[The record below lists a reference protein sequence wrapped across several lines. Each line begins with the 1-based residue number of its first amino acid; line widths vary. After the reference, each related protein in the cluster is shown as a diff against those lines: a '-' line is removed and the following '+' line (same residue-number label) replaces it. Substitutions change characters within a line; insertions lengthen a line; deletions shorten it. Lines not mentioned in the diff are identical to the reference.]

1 MIDRYAGYR
10 GREDVVVIP
19 RIRVTFALSILLHVV
34 ALWIVLPHLPLLN
47 PGQEQDQASDR
58 LQVVLNAPPAPAPE
72 PPSAP
77 PPPQRETRAIITA
90 RPRPRNAPPRESPP
104 EFVVP
109 TPEVAKVM
117 PPPPPPAVEPPKP
130 APPVEGDLASYIE
143 ARRRARGES
152 GATDSSAESE
162 TERRNRVVAANM
174 PSSQSPMAGQ
184 ERKRGGG
191 IFEITRMTYDDAE
204 FRFYGFHKDAG
215 RRMTQQYEVR
225 LGNNTDMRIAIIRR
239 MIQLIRETERGD
251 ISWDS
256 YRLGRVVE
264 LSARPED
271 NAGLE
276 EFMMH
281 EFFDNNPPGTR
292 R

>member
-1 MIDRYAGYR
+1 MIDRYADYR

-19 RIRVTFALSILLHVV
+19 RIRVTFALSILIHIA
-34 ALWIVLPHLPLLN
+34 ALWFVFQHLPILT
-47 PGQEQDQASDR
+47 PGQERDQASER
-58 LQVVLNAPPAPAPE
+58 LQVVLNAPPVPAPE
-72 PPSAP
+72 PTPAP
-77 PPPQRETRAIITA
+77 PPPQRETRAILTA
-90 RPRPRNAPPRESPP
+90 RPRPRNAPPRETPP

-109 TPEVAKVM
+109 VPEAAQVPPQ
-117 PPPPPPAVEPPKP
+117 PPPPPVVEPPKTY
-130 APPVEGDLASYIE
+130 PPVEGDLASLIE

-152 GATDSSAESE
+152 SASSTTESE
-162 TERRNRVVAANM
+162 TERRNRIVAANM

-191 IFEITRMTYDDAE
+191 IFEITRMSYDDAE

-215 RRMTQQYEVR
+215 RKMTQQYEVR
-225 LGNNTDMRIAIIRR
+225 LGNNSDMRIAIIRR
-239 MIQLIRETERGD
+239 MIVLIRETERGD

-264 LSARPED
+264 ISARPED

-281 EFFDNNPPGTR
+281 EFFDSAPAAR